1 MKKQL
6 NVSHTITSVMKNF
19 VLYIGILCFVSLN
32 GMAQTSDKSL
42 QKGNKNFEEKRFA
55 KAESDYRIAQSRNLK
70 SAKADYNMGNAIYK
84 QKQNQEA
91 SQAYERALKNAQT
104 KEEKHQIYHN
114 LGNALLR
121 DKNYKAAVEAYKNA
135 LRNNPKDEETRY
147 NFALAKKLD
156 QENPQQNDQ
165 DADQNNNQDQDSQDE
180 NQQNQSQQNQD
191 QQNQNPENEGEK
203 ESDQNDSKE
212 NSDNGEN
219 DSNKEQPQPTPQEQA
234 SKEQMERLLE
244 AINQEERKVQQRLIN
259 KDKKGEKGTEVPVQG
274 TRKKDW

>member
-259 KDKKGEKGTEVPVQG
+259 KDKKGEKGTEVPTQG